1 MSRRILGIDPGLTRC
16 GLGIVDAHGRARVE
30 FVHVSVVTSAPGEE
44 LQRRLRLLADGIE
57 AVIDEYKPDAIAL
70 ERVFAQQNLP
80 SVMGVAQI
88 SGVVLV
94 AAERRG
100 IVAAMHTPSEV
111 KAAVTG
117 YGSAEK
123 KQVGTMVQRI
133 LRLEEIPKPA
143 DAADALALAIC
154 SAWKSPLGALTPA
167 GGQTA
172 TARAAAPGAPG
183 ARSKDAPTAA
193 QSAWLAAE
201 RAAKTRGRRVR

>member
-1 MSRRILGIDPGLTRC
+1 MPRRILGIDPGLTRC
-16 GLGIVDAHGRARVE
+16 GLGIVDAHGRQRVE

-57 AVIDEYKPDAIAL
+57 AVLDEYKPDAIAL

-154 SAWKSPLGALTPA
+154 SAWKSPLDALAPP

-172 TARAAAPGAPG
+172 TARAAAPA
-183 ARSKDAPTAA
+183 ARPKDAPTAA

>member
-1 MSRRILGIDPGLTRC
+1 MPRRILGIDPGLTRC
-16 GLGIVDAHGRARVE
+16 GLGIVDAHGRQRVD
-30 FVHVSVVTSAPGEE
+30 FVHVSVVTSSPGDE
-44 LQRRLRLLADGIE
+44 LPRRLRLLADGIE
-57 AVIDEYKPDAIAL
+57 AVLDEFKPDAIAL

-94 AAERRG
+94 AAERRA
-100 IVAAMHTPSEV
+100 VAASMYTPSEV

-133 LRLEEIPKPA
+133 LRLDEIPKPA

-154 SAWKSPLGALTPA
+154 SAWKSPLDGLASA
-167 GGQTA
+167 GGRA
-172 TARAAAPGAPG
+172 PAERAAAVASP
-183 ARSKDAPTAA
+183 RSKDAPTAA

-201 RAAKTRGRRVR
+201 CAAKTRGRRVR

>member
-1 MSRRILGIDPGLTRC
+1 MPRRILGIDPGLTRC
-16 GLGIVDAHGRARVE
+16 GLGIVDVHGRQRLE
-30 FVHVSVVTSAPGEE
+30 FVHVSVVTSSPGDE
-44 LQRRLRLLADGIE
+44 LPRRLRVLSDGIDK
-57 AVIDEYKPDAIAL
+57 ILDDFQPDSIAL

-94 AAERRG
+94 TAERRG
-100 IVAAMHTPSEV
+100 ISSALHTPSEV

-123 KQVGTMVQRI
+123 QQVGTMVQRI
-133 LRLEEIPKPA
+133 LRLDAIPKPA

-154 SAWKSPLGALTPA
+154 SAWKSPLGAA
-167 GGQTA
+167 S
-172 TARAAAPGAPG
+172 AAATRASAPQQSG
-183 ARSKDAPTAA
+183 NASHQRDAPTAA

-201 RAAKTRGRRVR
+201 RAAKSRGRRVR

>member
-1 MSRRILGIDPGLTRC
+1 MPRRILGIDPGLTRC
-16 GLGIVDAHGRARVE
+16 GLGIVDVHGRQRVE
-30 FVHVSVVTSAPGEE
+30 FVHVSVVTSSPADE
-44 LQRRLRLLADGIE
+44 LPRRLRLLADGIE
-57 AVIDEYKPDAIAL
+57 AILDEYTPDAIAL

-100 IVAAMHTPSEV
+100 IAAALHTPSEV

-133 LRLEEIPKPA
+133 LRLDEMPKPA

-154 SAWKSPLGALTPA
+154 SAWKTPLGTAA
-167 GGQTA
+167 GSA
-172 TARAAAPGAPG
+172 AEAAPLRRAPAAAGRTPEV
-183 ARSKDAPTAA
+183 PTAA

>member
-172 TARAAAPGAPG
+172 TARAAAPGA
-183 ARSKDAPTAA
+183 RSKDAPTAA